1 MKGSIFVE
9 QAFEEIDGAEEVVI
23 EGEQEVDV
31 VVIFVAV
38 EAVGR
43 LLRGLR
49 VACIWLQLGQ
59 RKRK

>member
-38 EAVGR
+38 EAVS
-43 LLRGLR
+43 
-49 VACIWLQLGQ
+49 
-59 RKRK
+59 